1 MKKFFWIAIIGLAMI
16 GTGCSSI
23 GVTPQSIDITS
34 QPPGA
39 AVSINEEYIGNTP
52 ITHHVK
58 DVNQHDS
65 LVIKLEKLCYESNM
79 KRLQKKGGG
88 IFSSGKF
95 PEKQNF
101 VLQPIPICS
110 LPEREDALQGEE

>member
-23 GVTPQSIDITS
+23 LTGPEQSIDITS
-34 QPPGA
+34 QPSGA
-39 AVSINEEYIGNTP
+39 AVSVGEEYIGDTP
-52 ITHHVK
+52 IIHHIK

-65 LVIKLEKLCYESNM
+65 LVIKIEKLGYEAEM

-95 PEKQNF
+95 PQKQHF
-101 VLQPIPICS
+101 VLQRRCPH
-110 LPEREDALQGEE
+110 REGEVLQDDE